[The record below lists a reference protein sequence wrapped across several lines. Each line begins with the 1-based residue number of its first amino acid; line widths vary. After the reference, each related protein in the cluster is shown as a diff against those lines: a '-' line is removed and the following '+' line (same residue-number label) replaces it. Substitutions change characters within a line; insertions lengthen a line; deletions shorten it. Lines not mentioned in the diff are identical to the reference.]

1 MWPLE
6 DNFDFNTTCKYVKRN
21 GGLFKMKVCTFT
33 CKNGKNI
40 QPVNKKKM
48 TNVMCKCRV
57 TEFDNQCH
65 WSKGST
71 QYDLGDE

>member
-48 TNVMCKCRV
+48 TNVMCR
-57 TEFDNQCH
+57 
-65 WSKGST
+65 
-71 QYDLGDE
+71 